1 MAGNKAFPEFE
12 KTSFIIY
19 NWGSGRGRDRTGDG
33 LGTLGRH
40 YLLDLKECNKDRLD
54 DVEFIKDVLAH
65 VAREAR
71 TSVIGESF
79 HRFEPQGL
87 SGAVLITGAHLCIHT
102 WPEYGY
108 AAIDIFLHGDSFSA
122 DEAARLIVERLE
134 SKDPSIVELKR
145 GF

>member
-1 MAGNKAFPEFE
+1 M
-12 KTSFIIY
+12 
-19 NWGSGRGRDRTGDG
+19 
-33 LGTLGRH
+33 GTLGRH

-65 VAREAR
+65 VAREAG

-108 AAIDIFLHGDSFSA
+108 AAIDIFLHGCPKFGRVQPDRLGPESDF
-122 DEAARLIVERLE
+122 AAGPDRPHTVDQR
-134 SKDPSIVELKR
+134 PAGYR
-145 GF
+145 YRYR